1 MTYSYIN
8 QELTADEI
16 ELRLENNE
24 ELENF
29 IPDMIKEGYD
39 FSAFEEETGLRRIFM
54 KQPKSFFQQQLL
66 AV

>member
-39 FSAFEEETGLRRIFM
+39 FSAFEEET
-54 KQPKSFFQQQLL
+54 
-66 AV
+66 